1 LGHPI
6 PGKSEEFREVYD
18 NLNLNRCGHYTTM
31 ADSFA
36 TANIIPRTAIGEM
49 VAATKGMGFR
59 LNWAMGIRH
68 RGGENGK
75 EAEGGDF
82 AVQGGAR

>member
-1 LGHPI
+1 LQRG
-6 PGKSEEFREVYD
+6 
-18 NLNLNRCGHYTTM
+18 N
-31 ADSFA
+31 
-36 TANIIPRTAIGEM
+36 PRTAIGEM

>member
-1 LGHPI
+1 MLAL
-6 PGKSEEFREVYD
+6 RE
-18 NLNLNRCGHYTTM
+18 NTIFFETCQA
-31 ADSFA
+31 ADMDDSYPA
-36 TANIIPRTAIGEM
+36 HPRTAIGEM

-75 EAEGGDF
+75 EAEGGDI
-82 AVQGGAR
+82 AVQGGAK